1 MMVKEGF
8 LAFKC
13 FPYFHVLN
21 EDFTI
26 IKGGN
31 IS

>member
-1 MMVKEGF
+1 MLKEGF
-8 LAFKC
+8 LAFTF

-31 IS
+31 I